1 MEVPDSMQDF
11 LPLETTDSRTG
22 NDGDE
27 AGVVGKTGTCMVDT
41 VAVVNQ
47 CEDMDWS
54 VSQNCCDIPSE
65 INDSLSVDET
75 AKDSCSENTQ
85 DNSDRLNIK
94 SEDGS
99 CQKFVESRTTDK
111 EDGSSRVCIKRE
123 VISESESGLP
133 CGKDTINLEGSSD
146 EDFFKDHEEFTDIC
160 SSYEYDSA
168 TLSENSQSILGNTN
182 EVDIASC
189 TVPSNSSCLQIK
201 MEPED
206 KESVPNEDCLKD
218 PEEFPD
224 LCSYDSQSDA
234 SSENSQS
241 ILAHANETDIAD
253 NVVPS
258 NSSCLQIEM
267 EPENR
272 KSSSNEDCL
281 KDPEEFPDLYSYD
294 SQSDAS
300 SENSQSILAHAN
312 ETDIADNVVPSN
324 SSCLQIKMEPENRK
338 SSSNEDFLEEF
349 PDLCSYGSDASNENS
364 QSILENTNEADIAD
378 NVVPPNSSCLQI
390 KMEPENKSNDT
401 LGNSN
406 ENKSQVTSVVIH
418 GSSQRQQGA
427 KMQQQTLRSYS
438 DKSTRLGNA
447 SNKPNARNNLK
458 QSDIGVYFG
467 LKPVERPALK
477 NETPVASLTQN
488 EQSKAGKDVPKGW
501 ASRKQCNL
509 RSSQHTRKT
518 AAGYSSSG
526 GGDSTGSD
534 SWHRPCPFYK
544 KIQGMY
550 LFILGNNSNNS
561 NNSKAL
567 I

>member
-1 MEVPDSMQDF
+1 MEVSDSIQDF
-11 LPLETTDSRTG
+11 LPLETTDCRTG

-65 INDSLSVDET
+65 INDSLLVDET

-85 DNSDRLNIK
+85 DNSDIRLNIK

-99 CQKFVESRTTDK
+99 CQKLRESRTAEK
-111 EDGSSRVCIKRE
+111 EGGSSRICVKSE

-133 CGKDTINLEGSSD
+133 CGKDAINPEGSSD

-182 EVDIASC
+182 EADIANC

-206 KESVPNEDCLKD
+206 KQSVSKEDCLKD
-218 PEEFPD
+218 HEEFPD
-224 LCSYDSQSDA
+224 FCLYDSDA

-241 ILAHANETDIAD
+241 ILE
-253 NVVPS
+253 
-258 NSSCLQIEM
+258 
-267 EPENR
+267 
-272 KSSSNEDCL
+272 
-281 KDPEEFPDLYSYD
+281 
-294 SQSDAS
+294 
-300 SENSQSILAHAN
+300 HAN

-338 SSSNEDFLEEF
+338 SSSNEDFLDEF
-349 PDLCSYGSDASNENS
+349 TNRCSSYDSDASNENS
-364 QSILENTNEADIAD
+364 QSILEHANETDIAD

-438 DKSTRLGNA
+438 DKSTRSGNA
-447 SNKPNARNNLK
+447 SNKSNARNNLK

-550 LFILGNNSNNS
+550 LLILGNNTNNTSTSNSIIVNPLL
-561 NNSKAL
+561 NKGEH
-567 I
+567 